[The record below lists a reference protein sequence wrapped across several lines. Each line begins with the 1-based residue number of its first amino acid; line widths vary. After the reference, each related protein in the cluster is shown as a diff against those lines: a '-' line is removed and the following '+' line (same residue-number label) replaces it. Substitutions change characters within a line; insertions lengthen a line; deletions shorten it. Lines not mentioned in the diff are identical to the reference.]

1 MVHAMS
7 DLVVEAL
14 FVSDLQPSQ
23 TPSAGDVQS
32 AIERMILRHGS
43 DGCAAVVA
51 VEFGDH
57 PDTAVRRM
65 TWARQTVNAS
75 CPVAVPV

>member
-1 MVHAMS
+1 MLDAMH

-14 FVSDLQPSQ
+14 FVSYLQPSQ
-23 TPSAGDVQS
+23 APGPDAVR
-32 AIERMILRHGS
+32 AAVECMILRHGS

-51 VEFGDH
+51 TEFGDH

-65 TWARQTVNAS
+65 TWVRQTVDAMR
-75 CPVAVPV
+75 PVAATA